1 MSGVNFCGQNW
12 RRQDVQ
18 LAPNTYNT
26 GMLLNILFTMS
37 RTASFLPSPTVNYLA
52 KNINGVKDEGL

>member
-18 LAPNTYNT
+18 LASNTYNI
-26 GMLLNILFTMS
+26 GMLLDIPFTMS
-37 RTASFLPSPTVNYLA
+37 RTASFLPRPTVNYPA
-52 KNINGVKDEGL
+52 KNINGVQEETL